1 MLVPQAPRYLRP
13 YLRALWGSQVA
24 VETLPEPTAR
34 AVLGDGTLRL
44 SAGTCRSQA
53 LALATAAHAG
63 AHLAH
68 GGAPFERGSLKPVQL
83 ALVGLLEDA
92 RVEWLAARE
101 LPGLRALWLGFHTAG
116 PDSGNGFEMLLQRL
130 ARSLLDTGYEDPH
143 PWVRKGRRLFFGDG
157 GRGGLAV
164 AEPGE
169 LRRAASLLGNDI
181 GQMRLQFNAKLYR
194 VEPAYRDDN
203 SHLWIDE
210 PEAVD
215 ASAPPDGPPDTEAPA
230 KIGPSRQAA
239 AETWVAYPEWDRLIA
254 RYRPSWTRVFERV
267 PEQSCSPDDARRLGL
282 AMQGR
287 AAVSSGLAGRLVA
300 RQRAHAAARPQ
311 RASDGDDFDPG
322 ALVDARVAQRM
333 RRAPDPRI
341 YLRVGRGRDSMAFS
355 ILIDAS
361 ASTGR
366 PAKPRAIGSGGRVA
380 ARPAATVLD
389 TARLAALLSAEAIER
404 TGNVCALMAFASNGR
419 GEVEVLKLKGF
430 EERVGDPAILVRAA
444 GLRSRWSTRL
454 GAALRHATAALARR
468 PERRRHL
475 LVLTDGEPHDVDIHD
490 ARYLIDDLRM
500 ALREAARAGVQVSC
514 LDIEPASSAPP
525 RPGQAAMRNAFAP
538 GAWRAVRSLD
548 ALPAAFAT
556 AIGQAGR
563 GGR

>member
-1 MLVPQAPRYLRP
+1 VSR
-13 YLRALWGSQVA
+13 
-24 VETLPEPTAR
+24 
-34 AVLGDGTLRL
+34 
-44 SAGTCRSQA
+44 
-53 LALATAAHAG
+53 
-63 AHLAH
+63 
-68 GGAPFERGSLKPVQL
+68 
-83 ALVGLLEDA
+83 
-92 RVEWLAARE
+92 
-101 LPGLRALWLGFHTAG
+101 
-116 PDSGNGFEMLLQRL
+116 
-130 ARSLLDTGYEDPH
+130 
-143 PWVRKGRRLFFGDG
+143 
-157 GRGGLAV
+157 GLASRIV
-164 AEPGE
+164 A
-169 LRRAASLLGNDI
+169 
-181 GQMRLQFNAKLYR
+181 Q
-194 VEPAYRDDN
+194 
-203 SHLWIDE
+203 
-210 PEAVD
+210 
-215 ASAPPDGPPDTEAPA
+215 
-230 KIGPSRQAA
+230 
-239 AETWVAYPEWDRLIA
+239 
-254 RYRPSWTRVFERV
+254 
-267 PEQSCSPDDARRLGL
+267 
-282 AMQGR
+282 
-287 AAVSSGLAGRLVA
+287 
-300 RQRAHAAARPQ
+300 QRAQAGARPQ

-333 RRAPDPRI
+333 RRSPDPRI
-341 YLRVGRGRDSMAFS
+341 YLRAGRDRDSMAFS

-366 PAKPRAIGSGGRVA
+366 PAKSGAIGAGGHGA

-404 TGNVCALMAFASNGR
+404 TGNFCALMAFASNGR

-490 ARYLIDDLRM
+490 ACYLVDDLRM

-525 RPGQAAMRNAFAP
+525 RPGLRAMRNAFAP

-548 ALPAAFAT
+548 ALPDAVAA
-556 AIGQAGR
+556 AIGLSGR

>member
-1 MLVPQAPRYLRP
+1 MAVSQAPRYLRP
-13 YLRALWGSQVA
+13 YLRALWGSELA
-24 VETLPEPTAR
+24 VETLPEPVTR
-34 AVLGDGTLRL
+34 AVLGEGTLRL
-44 SAGTCRSQA
+44 PAGACRSQA

-130 ARSLLDTGYEDPH
+130 ARSLLDAGYEDPH
-143 PWVRKGRRLFFGDG
+143 PWVRKGRRLFFGDAG
-157 GRGGLAV
+157 SGGLAV
-164 AEPGE
+164 AQPGA

-181 GQMRLQFNAKLYR
+181 GQMRLQFNANLYR
-194 VEPAYRDDN
+194 AEPAYRDDN

-210 PEAVD
+210 PEPVD
-215 ASAPPDGPPDTEAPA
+215 ASAPPDGAPDTEAPTIA
-230 KIGPSRQAA
+230 RPSRQAA
-239 AETWVAYPEWDRLIA
+239 AGTWVAYPEWDRLIA
-254 RYRPSWTRVFERV
+254 RYRPRWTRVFERL
-267 PEQSCSPDDARRLGL
+267 PERFGSPDDARRLGAAL
-282 AMQGR
+282 QGR
-287 AAVSSGLAGRLVA
+287 AAVSRGLTGRLVA
-300 RQRAHAAARPQ
+300 QQRAQAGARPQ

-333 RRAPDPRI
+333 RRSLDSRI
-341 YLRVGRGRDSMAFS
+341 YLRAGRDRDSMAFS

-366 PAKPRAIGSGGRVA
+366 PAMPGAIVADARTA
-380 ARPAATVLD
+380 ARQAGTVLD
-389 TARLAALLSAEAIER
+389 AARLAALLSAEAIER
-404 TGNVCALMAFASNGR
+404 TGDRCALMAFASNGR

-430 EERVGDPAILVRAA
+430 DERVGDPAILARTA

-525 RPGQAAMRNAFAP
+525 RLARRAMRNAFAP
-538 GAWRAVRSLD
+538 GAWRAVRSFD
-548 ALPAAFAT
+548 ALPAVFAA